1 VTAFGVSNVAPSGAV
16 VGGLVIVVGTRG
28 PRLRWSSSRPGGV
41 SVLRGQHRGVRRR
54 LPSAGSLYTYNSQG
68 LGGAGGFL
76 TGWMMVFA
84 DALYVPAGIALS
96 SAYTSQLLAGA
107 MHVTIVGWALFVV
120 ILAAVAGVAHLAS
133 ALHPGSTWPWSPSE
147 WP

>member
-1 VTAFGVSNVAPSGAV
+1 M
-16 VGGLVIVVGTRG
+16 
-28 PRLRWSSSRPGGV
+28 
-41 SVLRGQHRGVRRR
+41 LRGQHRGVRRR

-107 MHVTIVGWALFVV
+107 VHVTIVGWALFVV
-120 ILAAVAGVAHLAS
+120 ILAAVAGVAHLGIGTS
-133 ALHPGSTWPWSPSE
+133 SWVDLALVAERMAVIAALAVSVLVKVGPAAGL
-147 WP
+147 

>member
-1 VTAFGVSNVAPSGAV
+1 VCCAVSIAEFA
-16 VGGLVIVVGTRG
+16 
-28 PRLRWSSSRPGGV
+28 
-41 SVLRGQHRGVRRR
+41 RR
-54 LPSAGSLYTYNSQG
+54 LPSAGSLYTYNSHG

-120 ILAAVAGVAHLAS
+120 ILAAVAGVAHLGIGTS
-133 ALHPGSTWPWSPSE
+133 SWVDLALVAERMAVIAALAVSVLVKVGPAAGL
-147 WP
+147 

>member
-1 VTAFGVSNVAPSGAV
+1 
-16 VGGLVIVVGTRG
+16 
-28 PRLRWSSSRPGGV
+28 
-41 SVLRGQHRGVRRR
+41 VLRGQHRGVRRR
-54 LPSAGSLYTYNSQG
+54 LPSAGSLYTCNSQG

-107 MHVTIVGWALFVV
+107 VHVTIVGWALFVV
-120 ILAAVAGVAHLAS
+120 ILAAVAGVAHLGIGTS
-133 ALHPGSTWPWSPSE
+133 SWVDLALVAERMAVIAALAVSVLVKVGPAAGL
-147 WP
+147 

>member
-1 VTAFGVSNVAPSGAV
+1 
-16 VGGLVIVVGTRG
+16 
-28 PRLRWSSSRPGGV
+28 
-41 SVLRGQHRGVRRR
+41 VLRGQHRGVRRR

-107 MHVTIVGWALFVV
+107 VHVTIVGWALFVV
-120 ILAAVAGVAHLAS
+120 ILAAVAGVAHLGIGTS
-133 ALHPGSTWPWSPSE
+133 SWVDLALVAERMAVIAALAVSVLVKVGPAAGL
-147 WP
+147 